1 MESYEGIELDDF
13 KTLRTG
19 LISLESFYFNIGIES
34 SETFEV
40 IQKNFSSSGP
50 RKSVHVGAHNNFAIS
65 CPN

>member
-13 KTLRTG
+13 KILRTG

-50 RKSVHVGAHNNFAIS
+50 RKSVYVGAHNNFAIS